1 MHNTNRI
8 CDLASSP
15 WVRSADHRR
24 AVGRRI
30 LQNWIPATLPDNVQ
44 TWYESDTLGH
54 VSSPTRTRPLRS
66 SILLSAAV
74 GRRSPPFGRL
84 LDAQHE

>member
-8 CDLASSP
+8 CDLAASP

-54 VSSPTRTRPLRS
+54 VSSPTRTAQSSLWGAFWMHNTKRICDPEAFPWVRP
-66 SILLSAAV
+66 A
-74 GRRSPPFGRL
+74 
-84 LDAQHE
+84 